1 MPMTDEVLQRVD
13 AEDVELIRLLFVNN
27 SGVPRGRI
35 VDSEGL
41 EAALEEGTNLTQAM
55 QSFNALD
62 ALVPDGKYGPV
73 GEVRVVPDPETF
85 TLLPYDDQA
94 AAMLADLRT
103 LDGEPW
109 EAGPRAQL
117 RRYLA
122 ELEAEG
128 YVPQAAFESE
138 YYLTREDDAGERVPF
153 DESTAFSTAGMRS
166 AHDLVLDTID
176 ALKAQGMGLATYYPE
191 YGPGQQE
198 LVIEHASGLAAPD
211 NHVLFKDTV
220 AAIAAEHDCGAT
232 FRPKPFAELPGSGCH
247 VHLSLWDGV
256 GGGRGS
262 ENGNSDEGENAFYDP
277 DSAGPYEL
285 SDVGENFVAGLL
297 DHAPALLALTAPTV
311 ESYDR
316 LAPGVWASAFACWG
330 RDNREAAVRVP
341 SARRGNREE
350 TTRLEFK
357 PADNTANPYLVLFG
371 LLAAGIDGIERGLDP
386 GESLETDPGTL
397 AEEERAEGGIERL
410 PATLDEALD
419 AFEGD
424 GVLREAFGDA
434 LFDSYLE
441 VKRSE
446 WEMSTDE
453 NGEWSSEYLARGF

>member
-1 MPMTDEVLQRVD
+1 
-13 AEDVELIRLLFVNN
+13 
-27 SGVPRGRI
+27 
-35 VDSEGL
+35 
-41 EAALEEGTNLTQAM
+41 
-55 QSFNALD
+55 
-62 ALVPDGKYGPV
+62 
-73 GEVRVVPDPETF
+73 
-85 TLLPYDDQA
+85 
-94 AAMLADLRT
+94 
-103 LDGEPW
+103 
-109 EAGPRAQL
+109 
-117 RRYLA
+117 
-122 ELEAEG
+122 
-128 YVPQAAFESE
+128 
-138 YYLTREDDAGERVPF
+138 
-153 DESTAFSTAGMRS
+153 
-166 AHDLVLDTID
+166 
-176 ALKAQGMGLATYYPE
+176 
-191 YGPGQQE
+191 
-198 LVIEHASGLAAPD
+198 
-211 NHVLFKDTV
+211 
-220 AAIAAEHDCGAT
+220 
-232 FRPKPFAELPGSGCH
+232 
-247 VHLSLWDGV
+247 
-256 GGGRGS
+256 
-262 ENGNSDEGENAFYDP
+262 
-277 DSAGPYEL
+277 L

-316 LAPGVWASAFACWG
+316 LAPGMWASAFACWG